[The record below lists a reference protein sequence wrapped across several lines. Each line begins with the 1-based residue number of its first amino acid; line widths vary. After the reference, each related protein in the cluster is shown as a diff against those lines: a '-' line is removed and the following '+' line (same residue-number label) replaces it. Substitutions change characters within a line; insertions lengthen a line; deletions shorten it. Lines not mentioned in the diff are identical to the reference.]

1 MLDVIP
7 GACNRGDDPH
17 ATAACGEPEPKG
29 VSRPTPGRA
38 CFMDKSTPTFSI
50 ILPAYNEAGNVAAVT
65 SRLLETMAPVKDG
78 FEIIWVNDG
87 SVDGTEAVLDSL
99 AAAEPRVRALHFSR
113 NFGHMAALCA
123 GLEAARAS
131 GAVIC
136 MDADG
141 QHPPELLPELI
152 RRWREGADIVQT
164 LRRSS
169 PDDGIVKGV
178 TSRGFY
184 RVLSLLADIE
194 LPSGA
199 ADFRLMD
206 RQAVDA
212 LNNLP
217 EHVRFVR
224 GLVHWIGFNRVYVEY
239 DPVAR
244 LSGKTKYSLV
254 KMARLAFDGLTSF
267 SVRPL
272 RLSFVLALAV
282 IVIAGCYSVFV
293 LGAYYAGIALT
304 PGWASTLLVMML
316 LGSAQLFAIGIA
328 SEYLAR
334 TYTEQKQRPVY
345 ILRKPRGSR
354 DPVE

>member
-1 MLDVIP
+1 MNKP
-7 GACNRGDDPH
+7 A
-17 ATAACGEPEPKG
+17 
-29 VSRPTPGRA
+29 
-38 CFMDKSTPTFSI
+38 PTFSVI
-50 ILPAYNEAGNVAAVT
+50 IPSYNEAGNVAAIT
-65 SRLLETMAPVKDG
+65 SRILETMTPLEDS

-87 SVDGTEAVLDSL
+87 STDGTETVLDAF
-99 AAAEPRVRALHFSR
+99 AAEEPRVRVLHFSR

-123 GLEAARAS
+123 GLEAARAT
-131 GAVIC
+131 GAIIS

-152 RRWREGADIVQT
+152 RHWREGADIVQT
-164 LRRSS
+164 VRRPSS
-169 PDDGIVKGV
+169 DEGLIKGA

-184 RVLSLLADIE
+184 RVLSVLANIN

-217 EHVRFVR
+217 ERVRFVR
-224 GLVHWIGFNRVYVEY
+224 GLVHWVGFSRVNIEY
-239 DPVAR
+239 ASVPR
-244 LSGKTKYSLV
+244 LSGDTKYSLI

-272 RLSFVLALAV
+272 RLAFVLALLV
-282 IVIAGCYSVFV
+282 IVIAACYSLFV
-293 LGAYYAGIALT
+293 LWAYYAGLPLT
-304 PGWASTLLVMML
+304 PGWASTLLVVML
-316 LGSAQLFAIGIA
+316 LGSAQLFVIGIA

-334 TYTEQKQRPVY
+334 SYMEQKQRPVY

-354 DPVE
+354 EKVE